1 MKKSLAFLTVLLG
14 SFCSLAQ
21 VGTMFPH
28 LSAQKLDDKTVELP
42 LHTKGKHTLLALAY
56 SQEAEKDLATWYQPV
71 YETFIHKDKGGVF
84 QTESYDIHLFIVPM
98 FTGANQAAHAKAVQQ
113 MKENV
118 DQHLWNYVLVYKGDI
133 KPYKESLGLSKKEI
147 PYLFVLDK
155 TGKVVYMTSGKYT
168 DEKLEEIEH
177 HVGSSH

>member
-1 MKKSLAFLTVLLG
+1 MKKVGILLALLG
-14 SFCSLAQ
+14 YFPLWAQ
-21 VGTMFPH
+21 VGTLFPH
-28 LSAQKLDDKTVELP
+28 LSAQRLDDKTVELP

-56 SQEAEKDLATWYQPV
+56 SQEAEKELSTWYQPV

-84 QTESYDIHLFIVPM
+84 ETESYDIHLFIVPM
-98 FTGANQAAHAKAVQQ
+98 FTGANQAVHAKAVKQ

-118 DQHLWNYVLVYKGDI
+118 DPHLWNYVLVYKGDM
-133 KPYKESLGLSKKEI
+133 KPYKDKLSLSKKEI

-155 TGKVVYMTSGKYT
+155 TGKIVYLTSGKYT

-177 HVGSSH
+177 HVGSDQ